1 MKMSDITVGQF
12 ASLSAETPGA
22 WVDALET
29 HATRVEDPENLPE
42 GDVDL
47 GDGSPVF
54 ELKNGYVETTTGDVY
69 LQKESGA
76 ELLFTVDTSILQ
88 KNDSSG
94 DWKPYVG
101 PQGGTGWTNGD
112 VVDYESDGPPGEIDQ
127 DATEQ
132 FVNQLPAEQRQDA
145 REALGIDDNQGEVDG
160 EQSDESG
167 DSDLQYPL
175 DEGDPRRDIDT
186 VEQAQQVAQ
195 DFDPDDWEYD
205 NWDTT
210 YQPDI
215 DMVEG
220 QIVEANVDGQL
231 FAMAG
236 DGEPVVVTD
245 PESNEA
251 VTQDGEVIEIVG
263 GQDAENAILAQWND
277 PATEVA
283 RGEKD
288 WSGFRDA
295 VVPDSVQDEIET
307 AEEDGDDESE
317 ESSMPD
323 WYDDDPVT
331 ERYDESDV
339 DPDLE
344 IEEGRSVSLN
354 GDMVDIGRV
363 QEGEDYTR
371 FNLNDKEL
379 GSNDFVVSDG
389 ILARRTAIDP
399 DHTDE
404 VFIEFQ
410 EESEYEDGWYQI
422 GDGFYQENGS
432 DEYRLD
438 AVTEDGEEVQF
449 EGGFRGK
456 EVDQA
461 FTPVEEHTVET
472 DLEELPEPTGS
483 TDPADWNVDWTNLQ
497 EPEQADPDT
506 NRPRLSSRA
515 KEMFMREWK
524 AAVDEEAAESVETV
538 IRSNK
543 NDPFT
548 TESQKFDKLIQ
559 EVMGVGGEPRSNGFD
574 DSEEPTEAEVE
585 AMEMFTEASRE
596 MFRQNFGESH
606 TAHRGLAGFSHE
618 RLMEAIADDFTD
630 TGNASGFEFELEDN
644 PASIWSTDDTAARTF
659 TTVMQDSDSML
670 KIEKEITPED
680 VFSMPES
687 VIPFDADDRE
697 YDTSSDWDEGEVN
710 IPGDGIS
717 LVADDVQV
725 PVLDGGDLT
734 LSDILNH
741 SDDLQQHQ
749 EYESVLVDAAN
760 MLNSFAP
767 QEVQEQFREN
777 LPDDAPEAAEEWLD
791 REPVDITASV
801 GKEVEKDTPT
811 IDVSDQVPVLR
822 RVRDLEDNVSDVVE
836 NADLAC
842 KDTNEAETTWKPYIG
857 PDGGTG
863 WTDNEEVV
871 YDDEPPGEIDQEAT
885 DEFLDALPESERE
898 SAREALGIDEPSDND
913 APSAESIVDE
923 VGLEDMDDVQIVL
936 ERGIKE
942 GASLDRLGELV
953 LEENSDRLVNR
964 VLKDV
969 ETEVTAPVDGFDS
982 EVKVAY
988 NWDDDFDF
996 PQEAESKLEDK
1007 LDDEAMDVVDSTIRN
1022 WPLDFFSEDTAPLWQ
1037 TAMEDSGNDNL
1048 LVDEEEIRETDVSE
1062 AEKEAIREHKQ
1073 HVEDTLRDAFGD
1085 TVTVYRGVSGEAGKQ
1100 LQDAAEN
1107 DEEAEWER
1115 RALESYTTEL
1125 RYAKSYAQEPGG
1137 VVVEEEVPVED
1148 VWASSQSGFLDANEN
1163 ELVVENDS
1171 VENIDPDNIHRPETL
1186 DDGEWNVEQ
1195 VGETLRDALDV
1206 EEPTDIDRQEA
1217 EQSLTEQELDT
1228 ADSTTPD
1235 SEDEF
1240 ETFSECQ
1247 EVNSGVS
1254 DSEAYCAVIFGFDA
1268 SADDPS
1274 EGEKA
1279 DTGKSDSI
1287 QLDELNTR
1295 WNYEL
1300 DRSGGIDLA
1309 RKLDAG
1315 YPDAPHKDAPPEVKQ
1330 AVERWRK
1337 EVPESEKEDTALLY
1351 WLLGTG
1357 TPEYK
1362 FGKEDVDYKE
1372 RPVDGMN
1379 CANCEYAYREVV
1391 SGKMICSQIRG
1402 EVKGEHWC
1410 RLWDGADSNTEQKGS
1425 RIQKPFAEYEDFSA
1439 CTQAN
1444 SDKDDPEAY
1453 CAQIH
1458 YNVTGE
1464 WPSEKHSKSHS
1475 ITKAEIP
1482 EKYLD
1487 GTGLSE
1493 SDFVPN
1499 VDVADNCED
1508 VIEFVDE
1515 YGMPNPEDQREGINR
1530 AHQLNNAAANDE
1542 PIAFDYW
1549 NEIYNFHKRHRA
1561 QNNHECDESSIPDY
1575 RYEEVNQNQHDICFF
1590 DNGYYSDYTWGSD
1603 AGFEQAKQ
1611 IVEAVES
1618 E

>member
-1 MKMSDITVGQF
+1 MKMSDMTVGQF
-12 ASLSAETPGA
+12 ASLSSETPGA

-94 DWKPYVG
+94 GWKPYVG

-132 FVNQLPAEQRQDA
+132 FLNQLPAEQRQDA
-145 REALGIDDNQGEVDG
+145 REALGIDDDQGEVDG

-175 DEGDPRRDIDT
+175 DGGDPRRDIDS

-251 VTQDGEVIEIVG
+251 VTQDGDVIEIVG

-307 AEEDGDDESE
+307 AEGDGDDESE

-379 GSNDFVVSDG
+379 GSNGFVVSDG
-389 ILARRTAIDP
+389 VLARRTGIDP
-399 DHTDE
+399 GDTDE
-404 VFIEFQ
+404 AFIEFQ

-422 GDGFYQENGS
+422 GDDFYQEDGS
-432 DEYRLD
+432 DEYKLD
-438 AVTEDGEEVQF
+438 VVTEDGEEIQF

-461 FTPVEEHTVET
+461 FEPVEEHTVET

-483 TDPADWNVDWTNLQ
+483 TDPADWNVNWTNLQ

-506 NRPRLSSRA
+506 NRPRLSSRG

-524 AAVDEEAAESVETV
+524 ASVDEEAAESVETV

-574 DSEEPTEAEVE
+574 NSEEPTEAEVE

-687 VIPFDADDRE
+687 VIPFDVDDRE

-749 EYESVLVDAAN
+749 QYESVLVDAAN

-822 RVRDLEDNVSDVVE
+822 RVRDLEDDVLHVVE
-836 NADLAC
+836 NA
-842 KDTNEAETTWKPYIG
+842 
-857 PDGGTG
+857 
-863 WTDNEEVV
+863 
-871 YDDEPPGEIDQEAT
+871 
-885 DEFLDALPESERE
+885 
-898 SAREALGIDEPSDND
+898 
-913 APSAESIVDE
+913 
-923 VGLEDMDDVQIVL
+923 
-936 ERGIKE
+936 
-942 GASLDRLGELV
+942 
-953 LEENSDRLVNR
+953 
-964 VLKDV
+964 
-969 ETEVTAPVDGFDS
+969 
-982 EVKVAY
+982 
-988 NWDDDFDF
+988 
-996 PQEAESKLEDK
+996 
-1007 LDDEAMDVVDSTIRN
+1007 
-1022 WPLDFFSEDTAPLWQ
+1022 
-1037 TAMEDSGNDNL
+1037 
-1048 LVDEEEIRETDVSE
+1048 
-1062 AEKEAIREHKQ
+1062 
-1073 HVEDTLRDAFGD
+1073 
-1085 TVTVYRGVSGEAGKQ
+1085 
-1100 LQDAAEN
+1100 
-1107 DEEAEWER
+1107 
-1115 RALESYTTEL
+1115 
-1125 RYAKSYAQEPGG
+1125 
-1137 VVVEEEVPVED
+1137 
-1148 VWASSQSGFLDANEN
+1148 
-1163 ELVVENDS
+1163 
-1171 VENIDPDNIHRPETL
+1171 
-1186 DDGEWNVEQ
+1186 
-1195 VGETLRDALDV
+1195 
-1206 EEPTDIDRQEA
+1206 
-1217 EQSLTEQELDT
+1217 
-1228 ADSTTPD
+1228 
-1235 SEDEF
+1235 
-1240 ETFSECQ
+1240 
-1247 EVNSGVS
+1247 
-1254 DSEAYCAVIFGFDA
+1254 
-1268 SADDPS
+1268 
-1274 EGEKA
+1274 
-1279 DTGKSDSI
+1279 
-1287 QLDELNTR
+1287 
-1295 WNYEL
+1295 
-1300 DRSGGIDLA
+1300 DLA

-1315 YPDAPHKDAPPEVKQ
+1315 YPDAPHEDAPPEVKQ

-1464 WPSEKHSKSHS
+1464 WPSEKHSKSYS

-1530 AHQLNNAAANDE
+1530 AHQLNDAAANDE

-1561 QNNHECDESSIPDY
+1561 QDNHECDESSIPDY

-1603 AGFEQAKQ
+1603 AGFEQAKR